1 MISKHRESGTNSQ
14 TDIQTEAKRE
24 QDKWIDNR
32 NRKRKENSIQ
42 TEETIT
48 LLWETVKAVK
58 IITVIS
64 ERG

>member
-1 MISKHRESGTNSQ
+1 MISKHRESGNSW

-24 QDKWIDNR
+24 QYKWIDNR

>member
-1 MISKHRESGTNSQ
+1 MISKHRESENSQ
-14 TDIQTEAKRE
+14 TDIQREAKRE
-24 QDKWIDNR
+24 QNKWIDNR